1 MLKKIE
7 LRKKLKAIS
16 MVNID
21 FDIEVINKLN
31 DIIKNKVV
39 CTYVPLENEVDI
51 NQYLTTQALLTTTCV
66 VNNETKVCVYEEPL
80 EKNKF
85 NVYQPTNL
93 KIINDVDIFLVPG
106 LGFDY
111 KGTRLG
117 KGSGVYD
124 KLLSKFPESL
134 YFGITDKQHLVND
147 IPSEIHDIQMNALV
161 THDEL
166 IVINI

>member
-16 MVNID
+16 MINID

-147 IPSEIHDIQMNALV
+147 IPSEIHDIQMHALV

>member
-1 MLKKIE
+1 
-7 LRKKLKAIS
+7 

-147 IPSEIHDIQMNALV
+147 IPSEIHDIQMHALV